1 MPQPFFAFPPGSRAI
16 TPQAAWR
23 RRAVRRCLLPLALL
37 VAGTAAA
44 GESRAGPRDDA
55 RACAETVVQGGD
67 MQRAV
72 ELCSR
77 AIASRQIKGEDLAP
91 IYYNRGWAQDELGNY
106 DQAIEDYG
114 RALHIRPDYAEAYV
128 ARGYSYG
135 RIGERDRAIED
146 YSRALEADPDSFEA
160 SFNRG
165 LAYEAKGDLER
176 AVADYDRAFALNP
189 EHPRL
194 RAIMKRLLRVE

>member
-1 MPQPFFAFPPGSRAI
+1 MLH
-16 TPQAAWR
+16 
-23 RRAVRRCLLPLALL
+23 LLPERALRGVARAPECGCRLLPGLLFAGLL
-37 VAGTAAA
+37 VAGVAAA
-44 GESRAGPRDDA
+44 DQVQANPRDDA
-55 RACAETVVQGGD
+55 RQCAETVVQGGD
-67 MQRAV
+67 MQLAV

-77 AIASRQIKGEDLAP
+77 AIASRQIKNEDLAP

-106 DQAIEDYG
+106 DAAIEDYG
-114 RALHIRPDYAEAYV
+114 RALHIRPDYADAYV

-146 YSRALEADPDSFEA
+146 YGRALEADPDNFEA

-176 AVADYDRAFALNP
+176 AVADYDRAYALNP

-194 RAIMKRLLRVE
+194 RAIMKRLLRLKLQ

>member
-1 MPQPFFAFPPGSRAI
+1 MPHSLLGHPSADRP
-16 TPQAAWR
+16 TAA
-23 RRAVRRCLLPLALL
+23 RRCRLPLALL
-37 VAGTAAA
+37 LAGLCLTGQAADEA
-44 GESRAGPRDDA
+44 RADALDDA
-55 RACAETVVQGGD
+55 RTCAEIVVQGGD

-77 AIASRQIKGEDLAP
+77 AIAARQIKGEDLAP

-135 RIGERDRAIED
+135 RIGERERAIED
-146 YSRALEADPDSFEA
+146 YGRALEADPDNFEA

-189 EHPRL
+189 ENPRL

>member
-1 MPQPFFAFPPGSRAI
+1 MPLSKLGRLPGGRRTGARRYRLSFVLLL
-16 TPQAAWR
+16 TSLCLTGQAKADAR
-23 RRAVRRCLLPLALL
+23 
-37 VAGTAAA
+37 
-44 GESRAGPRDDA
+44 EDA
-55 RACAETVVQGGD
+55 RACAETVVQGGN
-67 MQRAV
+67 MQAAV
-72 ELCSR
+72 DLCSR

-114 RALHIRPDYAEAYV
+114 RALHIRSDYAEAYV

-135 RIGERDRAIED
+135 RIGERERAIAD
-146 YSRALEADPDSFEA
+146 YGRALEADPDNFEA